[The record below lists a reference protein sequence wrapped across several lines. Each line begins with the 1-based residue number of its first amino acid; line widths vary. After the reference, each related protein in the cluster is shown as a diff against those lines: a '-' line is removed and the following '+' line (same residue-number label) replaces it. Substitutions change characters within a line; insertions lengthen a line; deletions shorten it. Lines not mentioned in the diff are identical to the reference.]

1 MRSTVEGELSGEI
14 RGVGGAF
21 LFCFRVED
29 ITVFLC
35 AACNDL
41 VGVDADDTG
50 KRRTIARG
58 MPSSRQEAFSD
69 VLGLVA
75 NIAFTKYQLLYS
87 FN

>member
-1 MRSTVEGELSGEI
+1 ML
-14 RGVGGAF
+14 F

-41 VGVDADDTG
+41 VDVDADDTG

-58 MPSSRQEAFSD
+58 MPSSRQEGRSFQRCAGAGRKHS
-69 VLGLVA
+69 
-75 NIAFTKYQLLYS
+75 LY
-87 FN
+87 